1 MTSIFTFSSSS
12 DEEHITNITTSVSR
26 NISSGN
32 AVQIN
37 GPVADKIYNV
47 NFKNLVIQC
56 QCSSASKTIL
66 SATELALRSTC
77 ACTILSRPKVVK
89 ASTSPTTSAEYVIE
103 IPQSAPDPPH
113 PGQNLTIYSRSN
125 GRRQIVRA
133 VFGANVSENFVSHR
147 IVKRLKLESHKDHSV
162 AIEATWG
169 LIRIPHTNDYVN
181 LACRLQEG
189 NDCVTH
195 RFYVVKLCSFDLL
208 FSGGSIKYS

>member
-47 NFKNLVIQC
+47 NL
-56 QCSSASKTIL
+56 
-66 SATELALRSTC
+66 
-77 ACTILSRPKVVK
+77 
-89 ASTSPTTSAEYVIE
+89 
-103 IPQSAPDPPH
+103 
-113 PGQNLTIYSRSN
+113 SN